1 MRTSGRNPSHCVRA
15 TPEISLR
22 TLPYHCRLQ
31 MLDFYWRP
39 AYPDINLNVVIC
51 CAGAI
56 VGLFEFAKD
65 REVNNSGLLINYRSV
80 AGRDKALTELGHAF
94 RVNISL
100 HVLHKVV
107 PSVWGEIALCI
118 HQAVE
123 IALLEVQRPHCRA
136 LRKLDGGGVIFCRC
150 FREKGPTEKNGAT
163 NDYTFPTHIYASL
176 LARGWSEA
184 ILNLKRR
191 SVQNSLACPRTM
203 LRVQK
208 CFLSIQP

>member
-1 MRTSGRNPSHCVRA
+1 
-15 TPEISLR
+15 
-22 TLPYHCRLQ
+22 

-65 REVNNSGLLINYRSV
+65 REVNNSGVLINYGSV

-118 HQAVE
+118 HQAFE

-136 LRKLDGGGVIFCRC
+136 LRKLDGGGLIFCRC
-150 FREKGPTEKNGAT
+150 FRLREKGPTEKNGAT
-163 NDYTFPTHIYASL
+163 NDYTFPTHI
-176 LARGWSEA
+176 
-184 ILNLKRR
+184 
-191 SVQNSLACPRTM
+191 
-203 LRVQK
+203 
-208 CFLSIQP
+208 